1 MPIPEKNAKAAVKI
15 HVAGLKAWAF
25 RLLAFI
31 AVPGILLV
39 LCELGLRLVGF
50 GYPTGFLLPSHYG
63 QSTFIQ
69 NNKFGWRFFGPQ
81 LARLPYSLSIAQ
93 PKPPGTTRIFVFG
106 ESAAKGDPKPYFGLP
121 RMLQAMLSLRHPCAH
136 IEVENVAMTAINS
149 HVVLMIARDCA
160 VMDGDIWVVYMGN
173 NEVVGPFGAGTVF
186 GRQTPPLPLI
196 RGGLAMKATRVGQLL
211 DAFRQWMEKSSA
223 QRDVWRGMK
232 MFLNQQVRADGPR
245 MDAVYRYFKQNLAD
259 IIQTGRNA
267 GVGIVVSTVAV
278 NLKDCAPF
286 ASEHRPGLSETA
298 RAKWDHFYQLGVAA
312 LLATNNVE
320 AAEYFRE
327 AAKID
332 DTFADLRF
340 HQAECAM
347 AMGRISEA
355 RQDFQMARDLDTLR
369 FRCDSR
375 LNGLARQAVTNRQT
389 QRVLLADAERDFA
402 KESPDGLPG
411 DKLFYEHVHLN
422 FMGNYLLARTIAE
435 QVEKLLP
442 KQTVG
447 NAVARQPW
455 PTVAD
460 CARRL
465 GWSDW
470 TLLDAEESILPRLRE
485 PPFTGQLNHNA
496 QWQHLLSLLDQ
507 LRPAASPQG
516 ISRRAKLAKRRWQR
530 IQTIPHFWPCWHPC
544 KC

>member
-232 MFLNQQVRADGPR
+232 MFLDQQVRADGPR

-286 ASEHRPGLSETA
+286 ASEHGQGLSEQPGQSGIISIS
-298 RAKWDHFYQLGVAA
+298 WA
-312 LLATNNVE
+312 LRPYWPQTMWKLRSIFVKRRRLTTLS
-320 AAEYFRE
+320 R
-327 AAKID
+327 
-332 DTFADLRF
+332 TFVSISR
-340 HQAECAM
+340 CAM
-347 AMGRISEA
+347 AMGRDLRSAA
-355 RQDFQMARDLDTLR
+355 RF
-369 FRCDSR
+369 
-375 LNGLARQAVTNRQT
+375 
-389 QRVLLADAERDFA
+389 
-402 KESPDGLPG
+402 PDGAGSGYAAFSL
-411 DKLFYEHVHLN
+411 
-422 FMGNYLLARTIAE
+422 
-435 QVEKLLP
+435 
-442 KQTVG
+442 
-447 NAVARQPW
+447 RQS
-455 PTVAD
+455 AQ
-460 CARRL
+460 RL
-465 GWSDW
+465 GKAS
-470 TLLDAEESILPRLRE
+470 RHK
-485 PPFTGQLNHNA
+485 PPN
-496 QWQHLLSLLDQ
+496 
-507 LRPAASPQG
+507 
-516 ISRRAKLAKRRWQR
+516 
-530 IQTIPHFWPCWHPC
+530 
-544 KC
+544 